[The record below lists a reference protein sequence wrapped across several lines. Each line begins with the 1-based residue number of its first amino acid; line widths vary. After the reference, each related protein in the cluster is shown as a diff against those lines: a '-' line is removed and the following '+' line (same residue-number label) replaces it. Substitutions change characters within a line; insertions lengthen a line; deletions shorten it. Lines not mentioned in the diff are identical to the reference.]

1 MSATIPAVT
10 RPRAMRRLGGN
21 LLPPLLSFAVGIA
34 AWELAARATRLPT
47 YVFPPPSLVLSA
59 LIGNFGLLMSELGV
73 TIAASAMGFTIS
85 LVLGV
90 VAGALVAVSR
100 TLDRMLTPWLV
111 VAHAV
116 PKVVVAP
123 LFLIWFGFGMRSEIF
138 FVVTFTF
145 FPIVVNTIAGL
156 RGADPELLQMV
167 RSMRATPWQSLV
179 KIRLPGALPSIFTG
193 IKLSVTLAPVGA
205 VIGEFV
211 ASNRGLGHLLVESV
225 GDMETPL
232 AFAAVAVFSVFG
244 VLIWKFAEWV
254 ERRSLPWHASQRGSD
269 RNIA

>member
-1 MSATIPAVT
+1 MSAAV
-10 RPRAMRRLGGN
+10 PRSAMPHAIRRLSAN
-21 LLPPLLSFAVGIA
+21 LAPPTLSFIIGIA
-34 AWELAARATRLPT
+34 LWQLAAWVTHLPT
-47 YVFPPPSLVLSA
+47 YVFPPPSLVLSQ
-59 LIGNFGLLMSELGV
+59 LVRNFPLLMSELGV
-73 TIAASAMGFTIS
+73 TIAASAIGFVIS
-85 LVLGV
+85 MLLGIL
-90 VAGALVAVSR
+90 AGALVAVSR

-111 VAHAV
+111 VAHAI
-116 PKVVVAP
+116 PKVVIAP
-123 LFLIWFGFGMRSEIF
+123 LFLIWFGFGMRSEVF

-193 IKLSVTLAPVGA
+193 IKISITLAPVGA

-244 VLIWKFAEWV
+244 VLVWKFAEWV
-254 ERRSLPWHASQRGSD
+254 ERRSLPWHASQRGD
-269 RNIA
+269 HRNIA